1 MAVSG
6 FWHRVRTRFGIG
18 ESRTAVATPMPWWGR
33 IAALVA
39 GIAVIT
45 GMWWWGFDFGQV
57 FGGFDRKEVEARLST
72 LDAEAARLR
81 TEAADLRGRN
91 SRLESDL
98 AMSRGAEQGLSRQSS
113 NLVTENAQLK
123 EEVAFLQRLVADS
136 SKQAGLSIPRLT
148 IDVDPDGTYRYNLI
162 VVRGGNPKGDFEGH
176 VALQAAL
183 SAPDGEVVTLTL
195 PDDQPETRAG
205 LDLRFKYYQRIE
217 GTLRLPP
224 GSRLTALIARAYED
238 GNTSPRATRS
248 LTAL

>member
-6 FWHRVRTRFGIG
+6 FWRRVQARWGIREPRANVG
-18 ESRTAVATPMPWWGR
+18 TPMPWWGR
-33 IAALVA
+33 VATLVA
-39 GIAVIT
+39 VVAIVVGV
-45 GMWWWGFDFGQV
+45 WWWGDFGQIYGAV
-57 FGGFDRKEVEARLST
+57 DRSEVETRLSA
-72 LDAEAARLR
+72 LDAEATRLR
-81 TEAADLRGRN
+81 TEAADLRGHN

-98 AMSRGAEQGLSRQSS
+98 AMSRGAEQGLSRQA
-113 NLVTENAQLK
+113 NDLVAENAQLK
-123 EEVAFLQRLVADS
+123 EEVAFLQKLVADS

-148 IDVDPDGTYRYNLI
+148 VDVDPDGAYRYNLI

-217 GTLRLPP
+217 GTLRLPS
-224 GSRLTALIARAYED
+224 GSRLTALVARAYED
-238 GNTSPRATRS
+238 GSTSPSATRS
-248 LTAL
+248 LTNL